1 MKVKAYPEAFIN
13 NTNKICISNSNSAIL
28 NSDILEEYQDKL
40 ISNKDGCIFKIV
52 NEDSDSFI
60 CVEDYVSC
68 KEFTAP
74 PGIIFLPN
82 DIYDNLLLSP
92 DSDTSIDIELFMP
105 PQATKIK
112 FKPSDSDIFTENL
125 KEELEFI
132 ITNKYKFLKVD
143 DIITIGNSYV
153 VVQELEPYFICMVNN
168 TDLNVEFDSPAK
180 TFREEDFHNLNHE
193 DMLNNTFSAS
203 KEVIMNTDVPETILK
218 QNTEI
223 DTQVDD
229 VKPLSRTELRNKRL
243 AFFNKQ

>member
-28 NSDILEEYQDKL
+28 NSEILEEYQDKL

-92 DSDTSIDIELFMP
+92 DSDTKINIELFMP

-112 FKPSDSDIFTENL
+112 FKPSDTDIFTENL
-125 KEELEFI
+125 
-132 ITNKYKFLKVD
+132 T
-143 DIITIGNSYV
+143 
-153 VVQELEPYFICMVNN
+153 
-168 TDLNVEFDSPAK
+168 
-180 TFREEDFHNLNHE
+180 
-193 DMLNNTFSAS
+193 
-203 KEVIMNTDVPETILK
+203 
-218 QNTEI
+218 
-223 DTQVDD
+223 
-229 VKPLSRTELRNKRL
+229 
-243 AFFNKQ
+243 